1 MLLWITLSPSH
12 TQGEDIQC
20 LEAEMTLA
28 SEQLHRAQELRRECK
43 KAEWRGV
50 GGKETGGRGTG
61 GKSHESGGKQLN
73 SLCRLVQSLQFKH
86 NSLCWNL
93 YCNVCTMF

>member
-1 MLLWITLSPSH
+1 
-12 TQGEDIQC
+12 
-20 LEAEMTLA
+20 MTLA

-50 GGKETGGRGTG
+50 GGKETGGKGTG

-73 SLCRLVQSLQFKH
+73 SLCRLVQSLQFKY
-86 NSLCWNL
+86 NSLCWNF